1 MSDPPA
7 CKVGVGLE
15 TSPIVTCALSVQ
27 MVAQMSVSFHRS
39 FNFLKAHIESK
50 PLKCWGFNSCFLL
63 PRPPCPIDFHQIKSF
78 PEQPYLLLVAGNKAD
93 LHSLKICEKCVFHSP
108 LHLLGDHH
116 LHHHRHHCRLTQSG
130 CFFFYTLNVVEM
142 MSQWSL
148 EITVNLSQ
156 TALVGN
162 VHPSRFSC
170 MFRCLPGTGV
180 FRVKRHSGVGFQS
193 KALHFWLGALYWGDQ

>member
-7 CKVGVGLE
+7 CKVSVVLE
-15 TSPIVTCALSVQ
+15 VSPIVCALSVF
-27 MVAQMSVSFHRS
+27 QMSVSFHRS
-39 FNFLKAHIESK
+39 FHFLKAHLESK

-63 PRPPCPIDFHQIKSF
+63 PRPPCQIDFHQIKSF
-78 PEQPYLLLVAGNKAD
+78 PEQSYLLLAAGNKAD

-116 LHHHRHHCRLTQSG
+116 HHHHHCRLTQSG
-130 CFFFYTLNVVEM
+130 FFFFSSLNIVEM

-156 TALVGN
+156 TTIVGN

-170 MFRCLPGTGV
+170 MFCCLPGTGV
-180 FRVKRHSGVGFQS
+180 FRVKRHSGVGFKS
-193 KALHFWLGALYWGDQ
+193 KVFHFWLGAFYCGDQ